1 MSQLAEIANEEH
13 KLDMTPMIDVTF
25 LLLIFFMC
33 TLKFKT
39 LEGKLAAYLP
49 KDVGVNQSEAEPI
62 EKVEILVQVIEEGT
76 RYMPLKADLV
86 PWDGESKR
94 WVYGS
99 DRRIRYTVGPMKTFD
114 LVELGK
120 RIDSMKWIPGKPR
133 NEKNPDPK
141 SLRPATIDP
150 RKGITYSDVAKV
162 LDVALSE
169 GFREIT
175 FVGSYEKQ

>member
-1 MSQLAEIANEEH
+1 MSQLKEIAAEES

-99 DRRIRYTVGPMKTFD
+99 DRRIRYTVGPMRTFD
-114 LVELGK
+114 LGELK
-120 RIDSMKWIPGKPR
+120 TRIADMRIVGGES
-133 NEKNPDPK
+133 
-141 SLRPATIDP
+141 RPATIDP

-162 LDVALSE
+162 LDVALSAE
-169 GFREIT
+169 YREIT
-175 FVGSYEKQ
+175 FVGSDEKQ